1 MAVRLPPDLKSKI
14 SAWASRR
21 DDKPSLSE
29 AIRRLL
35 ERALAGTNAQ
45 RQRSK
50 GSRRKAT
57 EMAGREID
65 RLLGDQSAT
74 GEERASRKRSLL
86 SGPKEFRDMRRK
98 FRDMRRK

>member
-1 MAVRLPPDLKSKI
+1 MAVRLPPDLKSKVG
-14 SAWASRR
+14 AWASRQ

-35 ERALAGTNAQ
+35 ERALTGTNAL

-57 EMAGREID
+57 EMAAREID
-65 RLLGDQSAT
+65 LLGDQSAT
-74 GEERASRKRSLL
+74 GEERASRKRKLIR
-86 SGPKEFRDMRRK
+86 GPKEFRDMRRK
-98 FRDMRRK
+98 